1 MDSKARNNN
10 IDIIKGIAIIL
21 MVYGHT
27 FGVARDFIYLFHM
40 PVFIF
45 VSGYCFN
52 KAHGASLQQAEGYFF
67 SRVRRLLIP
76 YMGFNIVYA
85 ILNNVFISLNFY
97 TDNGAFKQD
106 VVFIQKAAQ
115 TLMHR
120 KGVRELVVDV
130 YNVLT
135 LKEIPQMGSA
145 SWFLIVLF
153 LVCVI
158 HCFVEYGIKDF
169 GSKVRV
175 AVLCVLLAINLLVA
189 FAISNGFASEAP
201 IADRHLQVFGV
212 YSCYLMGVLTRSF
225 VDAGM
230 LGKLLAKKWIVVCVG
245 PVSFVILLALLP
257 FGTLELSKS
266 QIVNPVFLVA
276 TTFLGMVMLASVA
289 ADLENNFL
297 GRWLTFIG
305 KHTMSILFLHIIAF
319 KLVSVGYCLAV
330 GKPMYMVASWPV
342 IFDAPEYVLI
352 IYTIVGVALPLLAD
366 AVIDRLKAI
375 YKRQILT
382 DSNSG
387 D

>member
-27 FGVARDFIYLFHM
+27 FGVARDFTYLFHM

-52 KAHGASLQQAEGYFF
+52 KVHAGSLQQAEGYFF

-135 LKEIPQMGSA
+135 FKEIPQMGSA

-158 HCFVEYGIKDF
+158 HCFVEYGIRGL

-212 YSCYLMGVLTRSF
+212 YSCYLMGVLTRCF
-225 VDAGM
+225 AEAGM
-230 LGKLLAKKWIVVCVG
+230 LDRLPAKKWLVVCAG

-289 ADLENNFL
+289 ADLESNFL
-297 GRWLTFIG
+297 GRWLIFIG
-305 KHTMSILFLHIIAF
+305 KHTMSILFLHILAF

-375 YKRQILT
+375 NKRQILT

>member
-76 YMGFNIVYA
+76 YMGFNIVYT

>member
-158 HCFVEYGIKDF
+158 HCFVEYGIRGL

-189 FAISNGFASEAP
+189 FAISKGFASEAP

-225 VDAGM
+225 VDTGM
-230 LGKLLAKKWIVVCVG
+230 LGKLLAKKWIVVCAG
-245 PVSFVILLALLP
+245 PVSFGGLLSLLP

-276 TTFLGMVMLASVA
+276 TTLLGIAMLASVA
-289 ADLENNFL
+289 VDFENNFL

-305 KHTMSILFLHIIAF
+305 KYTMSILFLHILAF

>member
-40 PVFIF
+40 PVFVF

-67 SRVRRLLIP
+67 SRVRRLLVP

-115 TLMHR
+115 TLMER
-120 KGVRELVVDV
+120 KGIKALVVDA
-130 YNVLT
+130 YDVLT
-135 LKEIPQMGSA
+135 LKTIPQMGSA

-158 HCFVEYGIKDF
+158 HCFLEYVIRGL
-169 GSKVRV
+169 GSRARS
-175 AVLCVLLAINLLVA
+175 AVLSGLLVANLLIA
-189 FAISNGFASEAP
+189 FAISNGFAGEAP
-201 IADRHLQVFGV
+201 VADRHLQMFGV
-212 YSCYLMGVLTRSF
+212 YSCYLMGVLSRSF
-225 VDAGM
+225 VEAGM
-230 LGKLLAKKWIVVCVG
+230 LDKLVAKKWVVVCTG
-245 PVSFVILLALLP
+245 PVAFAVLLGLLP

-266 QIVNPVFLVA
+266 SIVNPVFLVA
-276 TTFLGMVMLASVA
+276 TTFLGMAMLASVA
-289 ADLENNFL
+289 EDLENNFL

-305 KHTMSILFLHIIAF
+305 KHTMSILFLHILAF
-319 KLVSVGYCLAV
+319 KLVSIGYCMAV

-352 IYTIVGVALPLLAD
+352 IYTVVGVALPLLVD
-366 AVIDRLKAI
+366 VMVDKLKAI
-375 YKRQILT
+375 RA
-382 DSNSG
+382 
-387 D
+387 

>member
-158 HCFVEYGIKDF
+158 HCFVEYGIRGL

-189 FAISNGFASEAP
+189 FAISKGFASEAP

-212 YSCYLMGVLTRSF
+212 YSCYLMGALTRSF

-230 LGKLLAKKWIVVCVG
+230 LGKLLAKKWIVVCAG
-245 PVSFVILLALLP
+245 PVSFGGLLSLLP

-276 TTFLGMVMLASVA
+276 TTLLGIAMLASVA
-289 ADLENNFL
+289 VDFENNFL

-305 KHTMSILFLHIIAF
+305 KYTMSILFLHILAF

>member
-1 MDSKARNNN
+1 MDSKTRNNN

-21 MVYGHT
+21 MVCGHT

-85 ILNNVFISLNFY
+85 ILNNLFISMNFY
-97 TDNGAFKQD
+97 TDNGAFKED
-106 VVFIQKAAQ
+106 VIFIQKAAQ

-120 KGVRELVVDV
+120 KGIKELIVDV

-135 LKEIPQMGSA
+135 LKDIPQMGSA

-158 HCFVEYGIKDF
+158 HCFVEYVIRGLGEKA
-169 GSKVRV
+169 RV
-175 AVLCVLLAINLLVA
+175 AVLVALMVCNLLVA
-189 FAISNGFASEAP
+189 YAISMGFASEAP
-201 IADRHLQVFGV
+201 IADRHLQFFGV
-212 YSCYLMGVLTRSF
+212 YSCYLMGVVTRTF
-225 VDAGM
+225 VDG
-230 LGKLLAKKWIVVCVG
+230 GFLAKL
-245 PVSFVILLALLP
+245 FALLLALLP

-266 QIVNPVFLVA
+266 AIVNPLFLIA
-276 TTFLGMVMLASVA
+276 TTFLGMAMLASLA
-289 ADLENNFL
+289 SDLENNIV
-297 GRWLTFIG
+297 GGWLTFIG
-305 KHTMSILFLHIIAF
+305 KHTMSILFMHILAF
-319 KLVSVGYCLAV
+319 KLVSVCYCLAV

-352 IYTIVGVALPLLAD
+352 IYTIVGVALPLVAD
-366 AVIDRLKAI
+366 KVVDRIKGMLIK
-375 YKRQILT
+375 
-382 DSNSG
+382 
-387 D
+387 

>member
-135 LKEIPQMGSA
+135 FKEIPQMGSA

-175 AVLCVLLAINLLVA
+175 AVLCVLLAINLLIA

-230 LGKLLAKKWIVVCVG
+230 LGKLLAKKWIVICAG

-305 KHTMSILFLHIIAF
+305 KHTMSILFLHILAF

-342 IFDAPEYVLI
+342 IFDAPEYELI

-375 YKRQILT
+375 YKRQIIT

>member
-158 HCFVEYGIKDF
+158 HCFVEYGIRGL

-189 FAISNGFASEAP
+189 FAISKGFASEAP

-225 VDAGM
+225 VDTGM
-230 LGKLLAKKWIVVCVG
+230 LGKLLAKKWIVVCAG

-276 TTFLGMVMLASVA
+276 TTFLGMAMLASVA

-305 KHTMSILFLHIIAF
+305 KHTMSILFLHILAF

>member
-158 HCFVEYGIKDF
+158 HCFVEYGIRGLGF
-169 GSKVRV
+169 KVRV

-230 LGKLLAKKWIVVCVG
+230 LDRLLAKKWIVVCAG

-276 TTFLGMVMLASVA
+276 TTFLGMAMLASVA
-289 ADLENNFL
+289 TDFENNFL

-305 KHTMSILFLHIIAF
+305 KHTMSILFLHILAF
-319 KLVSVGYCLAV
+319 KLVSVGYCLVV
-330 GKPMYMVASWPV
+330 GKSMYMVASWPV

-352 IYTIVGVALPLLAD
+352 IYTIVGVALPLIAD

>member
-135 LKEIPQMGSA
+135 FKEIPQMGSA

-158 HCFVEYGIKDF
+158 HCFVEYGIRGLGF
-169 GSKVRV
+169 KVRV

-225 VDAGM
+225 VDTGM
-230 LGKLLAKKWIVVCVG
+230 LGKLLTKKWIVVCAG

-276 TTFLGMVMLASVA
+276 TTFLGMAMLASVA
-289 ADLENNFL
+289 VDFENNFL

-305 KHTMSILFLHIIAF
+305 KHTMSILFLHILAF

-352 IYTIVGVALPLLAD
+352 IYTIVGVILSLLAD

>member
-158 HCFVEYGIKDF
+158 HCFVEYGIRGLGF
-169 GSKVRV
+169 KVRV

-230 LGKLLAKKWIVVCVG
+230 LDRLLAKKWIVVCAG

-276 TTFLGMVMLASVA
+276 TTFLGMAMLASVA
-289 ADLENNFL
+289 TDFENNFL

-305 KHTMSILFLHIIAF
+305 KHTMSILFLHILAF
-319 KLVSVGYCLAV
+319 KLVSVGYCLVV
-330 GKPMYMVASWPV
+330 GKSMYMVASWPV

-352 IYTIVGVALPLLAD
+352 IYTIVGVALPLIAD

-375 YKRQILT
+375 YKKQILT

>member
-135 LKEIPQMGSA
+135 FKEIPQMGSA

-189 FAISNGFASEAP
+189 FAISNRFASEAP

-305 KHTMSILFLHIIAF
+305 KHTMSILFLHILAF

-342 IFDAPEYVLI
+342 LFDAPEYALI

-366 AVIDRLKAI
+366 AVIDCLKAI

>member
-1 MDSKARNNN
+1 MDSKTRNNN

-225 VDAGM
+225 VDTGM
-230 LGKLLAKKWIVVCVG
+230 LGKLLAKKWIVVCAG

-289 ADLENNFL
+289 ADLENNIL

-305 KHTMSILFLHIIAF
+305 KHTMSILFLHILAF

-330 GKPMYMVASWPV
+330 GKPKYMVASWPV

-366 AVIDRLKAI
+366 AVIERLKAI
-375 YKRQILT
+375 YKRQIIT

>member
-1 MDSKARNNN
+1 MDSKTRNNN

-52 KAHGASLQQAEGYFF
+52 KAHGGSLQQAEGYFF
-67 SRVRRLLIP
+67 SRVRRLLLP

-85 ILNNVFISLNFY
+85 ILNNLFISLNFY
-97 TDNGAFKQD
+97 TDNGAFKED
-106 VVFIQKAAQ
+106 VIFIQKAAQ

-120 KGVRELVVDV
+120 KGIKELIVDV

-135 LKEIPQMGSA
+135 LKDIPQMGSA

-158 HCFVEYGIKDF
+158 HCFVEYVIRGF
-169 GSKVRV
+169 GEKARV
-175 AVLCVLLAINLLVA
+175 AVLVALMVCNLLVA
-189 FAISNGFASEAP
+189 YAISVGFASEAP
-201 IADRHLQVFGV
+201 IADRHLQFFGV
-212 YSCYLMGVLTRSF
+212 YSCYLMGVVTRAF
-225 VDAGM
+225 VDG
-230 LGKLLAKKWIVVCVG
+230 GFLAKLSGKKWVVTCLA
-245 PVSFVILLALLP
+245 PVAFALLLALLP

-266 QIVNPVFLVA
+266 AIVNPLFLIA
-276 TTFLGMVMLASVA
+276 TTFLGMAMLASLA
-289 ADLENNFL
+289 SDLENNIV
-297 GRWLTFIG
+297 GGWLTFIG
-305 KHTMSILFLHIIAF
+305 KHTMSILFMHILAF
-319 KLVSVGYCLAV
+319 KLVSVCYCLAV

-352 IYTIVGVALPLLAD
+352 IYTIVGVALPLLVD
-366 AVIDRLKAI
+366 VAI
-375 YKRQILT
+375 EAFLLSKRRFFK
-382 DSNSG
+382 
-387 D
+387 

>member
-120 KGVRELVVDV
+120 KGVRELVLDV

-135 LKEIPQMGSA
+135 FKEIPQMGSA

-158 HCFVEYGIKDF
+158 HCFVEYGIKEF
-169 GSKVRV
+169 GSKARV
-175 AVLCVLLAINLLVA
+175 AVLCVLLAFNLLVA
-189 FAISNGFASEAP
+189 FAN
-201 IADRHLQVFGV
+201 
-212 YSCYLMGVLTRSF
+212 
-225 VDAGM
+225 
-230 LGKLLAKKWIVVCVG
+230 
-245 PVSFVILLALLP
+245 
-257 FGTLELSKS
+257 
-266 QIVNPVFLVA
+266 
-276 TTFLGMVMLASVA
+276 
-289 ADLENNFL
+289 
-297 GRWLTFIG
+297 
-305 KHTMSILFLHIIAF
+305 
-319 KLVSVGYCLAV
+319 
-330 GKPMYMVASWPV
+330 
-342 IFDAPEYVLI
+342 
-352 IYTIVGVALPLLAD
+352 
-366 AVIDRLKAI
+366 
-375 YKRQILT
+375 
-382 DSNSG
+382 
-387 D
+387 

>member
-52 KAHGASLQQAEGYFF
+52 KAHGASLQQAEEYFF
-67 SRVRRLLIP
+67 SRVRRLLVP

-115 TLMHR
+115 TLMER
-120 KGVRELVVDV
+120 KGIKALVVDA
-130 YNVLT
+130 YDVLT
-135 LKEIPQMGSA
+135 LKTIPQMGSA

-158 HCFVEYGIKDF
+158 HCFVEYAIRRL
-169 GSKVRV
+169 SSRARA
-175 AVLCVLLAINLLVA
+175 AVLCGLLLANLLVA
-189 FAISNGFASEAP
+189 FAISNGFAGDAP
-201 IADRHLQVFGV
+201 VADRHLQMFGV
-212 YSCYLMGVLTRSF
+212 YSCYLMGVLSRSF
-225 VDAGM
+225 VDTGM
-230 LGKLLAKKWIVVCVG
+230 LDKLIAKKWVAVCTG
-245 PVSFVILLALLP
+245 PVAFAVLLGLLP

-266 QIVNPVFLVA
+266 SIVNPVFLVV
-276 TTFLGMVMLASVA
+276 TTFLGMAMLASVA
-289 ADLENNFL
+289 EDLENNFL

-305 KHTMSILFLHIIAF
+305 KHTMSILFLHILAF
-319 KLVSVGYCLAV
+319 KLVSIGYCMAV

-352 IYTIVGVALPLLAD
+352 IYTIVGVALPLLVD
-366 AVIDRLKAI
+366 VMVDKLKAI
-375 YKRQILT
+375 RA
-382 DSNSG
+382 
-387 D
+387 